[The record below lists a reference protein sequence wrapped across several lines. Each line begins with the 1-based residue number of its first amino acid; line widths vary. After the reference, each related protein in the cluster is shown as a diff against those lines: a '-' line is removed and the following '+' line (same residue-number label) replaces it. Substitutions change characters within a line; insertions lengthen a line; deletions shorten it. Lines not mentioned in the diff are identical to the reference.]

1 MINNLILNAYLI
13 LKYKENILKSIL
25 NLFHFYLLNHQYF
38 NQIFID
44 DLNIFSEFFQFFR
57 YYHHYV
63 LIKLYHV
70 FLILF

>member
-13 LKYKENILKSIL
+13 LKFKENIIEFIL

-44 DLNIFSEFFQFFR
+44 DLNIF
-57 YYHHYV
+57 
-63 LIKLYHV
+63 
-70 FLILF
+70 